1 MTGRST
7 ASGEPQLDTS
17 CAQPEVNEPIDGRSA
32 EDIELEQLFRDH
44 RSSGD
49 VELRNALATRYLSLA
64 AAVARRFANR
74 GEPLDD
80 LVQVANYG
88 LVKAVERFDVDRGV
102 SFASF
107 AIPTMIG
114 ELKRHFRDRTWSTK
128 VPRSAKDLMPRLS
141 TATEELTTRL
151 QRAPTVPE
159 LAEHL
164 GVDVDAL
171 LEAIDARAA
180 YRASSMS
187 SSGQRGDSDL
197 EMQVGDLDPDLVG
210 VENTLTVRHLIETLP
225 DRERRIVE
233 LRFYDELTQS
243 EIAEIVGVSQMHV
256 SRLLRQA
263 LDRLATRARGEMR
276 AAGS

>member
-1 MTGRST
+1 M
-7 ASGEPQLDTS
+7 
-17 CAQPEVNEPIDGRSA
+17 IDERDDEA
-32 EDIELEQLFRDH
+32 RELERLFREH
-44 RSSGD
+44 RDSGD
-49 VELRNALATRYLSLA
+49 IDLRNALANRYLSLA

-74 GEPLDD
+74 GEPMDD

-141 TATEELTTRL
+141 AATEDLTTKL
-151 QRAPTVPE
+151 QRPPTVPE

-180 YRASSMS
+180 YRASSLS
-187 SSGQRGDSDL
+187 HSGQRGESDL
-197 EMQVGDLDPDLVG
+197 EMQVGGVDPQMVG
-210 VENTLTVRHLIETLP
+210 VENTMTVRRLIATLP

-233 LRFYDELTQS
+233 LRFFDELTQS
-243 EIAEIVGVSQMHV
+243 EIAEIVGISQMHV

-263 LDRLATRARGEMR
+263 LDRLATRARSEQR
-276 AAGS
+276 AEG